1 MGVKSKLG
9 KIYATAAVKKI
20 KKWAERPIETQQK
33 VFRELIEKA
42 SATAFGKDHN
52 FSSITTYED
61 FKKAVP
67 IRDYEDLKPYIDK
80 VRKGEENILWK
91 GKPIY
96 FCKTSGTTSGTKY
109 IPISKESISN
119 HIDCARNAL
128 LCYIN
133 ESGNTDFINGKM
145 IFLQGSPT
153 LNEENGIKIG
163 RLSGIVAHHVPSYL
177 LKNRLPSL
185 ATNCIEDWET
195 KIDAIIDETMNE
207 NMTLISGI
215 PPWVQ
220 MYFEKI
226 IEKSGKKSVQEL
238 FKNFSLFVHGGVNF
252 EPYRQAFERLI
263 GKQIDTVETYP
274 SSEGFIAYQ
283 DSQKEEG
290 LLLVLNKGIFYEF
303 IPVDEF
309 HNENPSRLSISEVK
323 IGVNY
328 VLILNTNAGLWG
340 YNIGDTVKFLSDS
353 PYRIV
358 VTGRIKHFISAF
370 GEHVI
375 AEEVEHALKIAQQAQ
390 PCEVN
395 EFHVAPQ
402 TNPTD
407 GEAAHH
413 EWFIEFAA
421 NPANLDRFITD
432 IDKALQEKNSY
443 YLDLRDGNMLDF
455 LKITNVPIGGF
466 NAYMKSQ
473 GKLGG
478 QNKIPRLSN
487 DRKLADKLV
496 PST

>member
-67 IRDYEDLKPYIDK
+67 IRDYEDLKPYIDRI
-80 VRKGEENILWK
+80 RKGEENILWK

-153 LNEENGIKIG
+153 LNKENGIKIG

-238 FKNFSLFVHGGVNF
+238 FKNFSLFVYGGVNF

-421 NPANLDRFITD
+421 NPANLNRFIVD

>member
-52 FSSITTYED
+52 FSSIMTYED

-67 IRDYEDLKPYIDK
+67 IRDYEDLKPYIDR
-80 VRKGEENILWK
+80 VRNGEENILWK

-309 HNENPSRLSISEVK
+309 HNENPSRLSIGEVK
-323 IGVNY
+323 IGINY

>member
-1 MGVKSKLG
+1 MIKVGVD
-9 KIYATAAVKKI
+9 T
-20 KKWAERPIETQQK
+20 
-33 VFRELIEKA
+33 
-42 SATAFGKDHN
+42 
-52 FSSITTYED
+52 
-61 FKKAVP
+61 
-67 IRDYEDLKPYIDK
+67 
-80 VRKGEENILWK
+80 
-91 GKPIY
+91 
-96 FCKTSGTTSGTKY
+96 
-109 IPISKESISN
+109 
-119 HIDCARNAL
+119 
-128 LCYIN
+128 
-133 ESGNTDFINGKM
+133 
-145 IFLQGSPT
+145 
-153 LNEENGIKIG
+153 
-163 RLSGIVAHHVPSYL
+163 
-177 LKNRLPSL
+177 
-185 ATNCIEDWET
+185 
-195 KIDAIIDETMNE
+195 
-207 NMTLISGI
+207 
-215 PPWVQ
+215 
-220 MYFEKI
+220 
-226 IEKSGKKSVQEL
+226 KKSVQEL

-252 EPYRQAFERLI
+252 EPYRQVFERLI

-309 HNENPSRLSISEVK
+309 HNENPSRLSIREVK

-421 NPANLDRFITD
+421 NPANLDRFIVD

>member
-1 MGVKSKLG
+1 MGLKSSLG
-9 KIYATAAVKKI
+9 KLYAKFAAKKL
-20 KKWAERPIETQQK
+20 KKWAANPLDTQQK
-33 VFRELIEKA
+33 VFDNLIAEGT
-42 SATAFGKDHN
+42 ATVFGKDHN
-52 FSSITTYED
+52 FSSITSYQD
-61 FKKAVP
+61 FKKEVP
-67 IRDYEDLKPYIDK
+67 IRDYEKLSPYIERIK
-80 VRKGEENILWK
+80 SGEDNVLWK

-96 FCKTSGTTSGTKY
+96 LCKTSGTTSGTKY

-153 LNEENGIKIG
+153 LEEENGIPIG
-163 RLSGIVAHHVPSYL
+163 RLSGIAVHHVPSYL

-195 KIDAIIDETMNE
+195 KVDAIVEETINE
-207 NMTLISGI
+207 DMTLISGI

-220 MYFEKI
+220 MYFERLL
-226 IEKSGKKSVQEL
+226 EKSGEKSVQRL

-252 EPYRQAFERLI
+252 EPYRQVFERLI
-263 GKQIDTVETYP
+263 GKRIDTIETYP
-274 SSEGFIAYQ
+274 ASEGFIAFQ
-283 DSQKEEG
+283 DSQQEEG
-290 LLLVLNKGIFYEF
+290 LLLVLNKGIFFEF
-303 IPVDEF
+303 IPVTEF
-309 HNENPSRLSISEVK
+309 LDENPSRLSIGEVK

-340 YNIGDTVKFLSDS
+340 YNIGDTVKFVSTK
-353 PYRIV
+353 PYRII

-375 AEEVEHALKIAQQAQ
+375 GEEVEHALKIAQQAQ

-402 TNPTD
+402 TSPKE
-407 GEAAHH
+407 GEIAHH
-413 EWFIEFAA
+413 EWFIEFATK
-421 NPANLDRFITD
+421 PANMNRFILD

-443 YLDLRDGNMLDF
+443 YFDLREGNMLDC
-455 LKITNVPIGGF
+455 LTLTKIRVAGF

-478 QNKIPRLSN
+478 QNKTPRLAN
-487 DRKLADKLV
+487 NRDLADKLIEFN
-496 PST
+496 

>member
-20 KKWAERPIETQQK
+20 KKWAERPVETQQK

-52 FSSITTYED
+52 FSSIMTYED

-67 IRDYEDLKPYIDK
+67 IRDYEDLKPYIDRI
-80 VRKGEENILWK
+80 RKGEENILWK

-309 HNENPSRLSISEVK
+309 HNENPSRLSIGEVK
-323 IGVNY
+323 IGINY

-375 AEEVEHALKIAQQAQ
+375 AEEVEYALKIAQQAQ